1 MEESGARTR
10 LSQSGLDIKAWQAA
24 EPSVQ
29 AARPVCCPW
38 CGAAS
43 RPVGGRIQLQGH
55 GLRSRQVRGPSR
67 AGGEPELV
75 EVRCRRYRCVR
86 CGTVVVVVPRGLR
99 RRYLYPAAV
108 IALGLAL
115 FGVARCS
122 AAEVRRRLCPL
133 RVTGAAV
140 RGWRALQRWIR
151 DAVAGHLW
159 SGAPGAGQGPPRAQ
173 AESVARWLDAHGA
186 PQGAALAVEQRVFAA
201 ALRLG

>member
-10 LSQSGLDIKAWQAA
+10 LSQSELDIKAWQAA
-24 EPSVQ
+24 PPPVQ
-29 AARPVCCPW
+29 AARPASCPW
-38 CGAAS
+38 CGAVS
-43 RPVGGRIQLQGH
+43 RPVGGRIHLRGH
-55 GLRSRQVRGPSR
+55 GLRVRQLRGPSG
-67 AGGEPELV
+67 ADAEPELV

-115 FGVARCS
+115 FGVVRCS

-133 RVTGAAV
+133 RVTGASA
-140 RGWRALQRWIR
+140 RGWRALRRWTR
-151 DAVAGHLW
+151 EAVAGHLW
-159 SGAPGAGQGPPRAQ
+159 SGAPGAGQSPPRAQ

-186 PQGAALAVEQRVFAA
+186 PQGAELAVEQRVFAA